1 MSGLKEFGESA
12 AQSVLERIGRGVGRV
27 QERKPLPNDVLESDD
42 AYLVVFDA
50 PGVQR
55 SDVQVRF
62 LDGEVQVQ
70 IDRFRDFHEGFE
82 MRFPGR
88 GLSLD
93 GSAKLPDDAAVDA
106 TGASATIA
114 ANGTLRVEI
123 PKDEHAQDVAVTDEA
138 DASSSDA
145 DATGTGAAGDET
157 TMGETMARESST
169 REGSRRDD
177 ARDDTEGET
186 SRDEIDAPEDGA
198 GLDATGSSTNID
210 ATDAADGVGSTDS
223 TDIDDEDDDNEDDED
238 GDDGDSNSAGL
249 DR

>member
-1 MSGLKEFGESA
+1 MSGFKEFGESA
-12 AQSVLERIGRGVGRV
+12 ARSVLERIGRGVGRV

-93 GSAKLPDDAAVDA
+93 GSAELPDDAVVDA
-106 TGASATIA
+106 TGANATLA
-114 ANGTLRVEI
+114 ANGTLRVEV
-123 PKDEHAQDVAVTDEA
+123 PKDERAQDVAVTDEA
-138 DASSSDA
+138 DA
-145 DATGTGAAGDET
+145 ET
-157 TMGETMARESST
+157 TMGETMTRESST
-169 REGSRRDD
+169 IESSERND
-177 ARDDTEGET
+177 ARDDTEGKT
-186 SRDEIDAPEDGA
+186 DLDDVDAPEDGA
-198 GLDATGSSTNID
+198 GLDATGSATDID

-223 TDIDDEDDDNEDDED
+223 VGGGEGDDENEDEDDDND
-238 GDDGDSNSAGL
+238 AGL